1 MIQERETGNTLTLTK
16 KENVLMG
23 TKYSIWL
30 YVQVVTVSSSLM
42 AHVVFS
48 WDLLCF
54 CYFQE
59 IAQRYLRHNT
69 SQIWGVNTLNDFFS
83 CSRSLGVTVWELLEL
98 GNQPYR
104 HYSDRQVLTYA
115 VKEQQLK
122 LPKPQ
127 LQFPLAERWWDLHTT
142 HSGGHTVHTHGQV
155 HTQNVIYLYT
165 TYDPF
170 ETLLRLQA
178 SLSN

>member
-42 AHVVFS
+42 ACVVFS

-59 IAQRYLRHNT
+59 IAQR

-127 LQFPLAERWWDLHTT
+127 LQFPLAERWWDLHTA
-142 HSGGHTVHTHGQV
+142 HSGWHTVHTHGQV

-165 TYDPF
+165 TYDTF